1 MKKFVILLALMLV
14 SLGAPVQG
22 SPPKT
27 PLSSE
32 PSSLVNRSGIPAD
45 ASEVLQQIVPDFEIN
60 AGQYDQRV
68 RFLSRGPGFDLFL
81 TRDAAV
87 FALDGSDRPL
97 QIRPTHGSVPT
108 DVTGASPTAA
118 RSNILVGSDSS
129 AWRRGIAHFE
139 RVVYAS
145 VYDGIDLVYY
155 WNNGQLEFDFVVK
168 PGADPSRIGLDID
181 GADRVSVD
189 ANGDAVFETSAG
201 TLRQRAPL
209 LHQMEDDVRTPVAGR
224 FVRSGANSIAL
235 EVGAYDPSRTLTV
248 DPVLTYSSYLGGSG
262 NDQGRAVAIDTQGD
276 LYVCGYTPSPNFPSL
291 LDGGNAP
298 LEDATKAFV
307 SKLHFT
313 GSADGPTL
321 SLVFTTRFGG
331 TTEDQGW
338 AMVRDTSGNIFVTGF
353 TKSTDFPLVNAYDT
367 TYGGGLGGFDA
378 FVAKLDSTGANLVYA
393 SYLSGTGDDYGT
405 TIATDS
411 QGAAYIGGYTVS
423 SDFPILAALQPTLN
437 ARTAADLGASDCF
450 VAKLDANGAGVFAT
464 YLGGSDADE
473 AHGITVGAGGEACLT
488 GKTLSADFP
497 TVLPYQTDPGDGF
510 DDVFVTRLNA
520 NGSGLVYSTY
530 LAGAADELAEDIAV
544 DSAGAVYVT
553 GNTTSDDYPVM
564 NPIATN
570 MPGIDGFLTKL
581 TFSGTALSLAYST
594 YFGGGGSDRGI
605 AVAVDSAG
613 TAFVTGYTSSPD
625 FPTTGA
631 FQLGRPRGGGPPFDG
646 FVMRFASTGTSLLY
660 SSYLGGDDGNEI
672 SHDIAV
678 DEVGNAYV
686 TGYTTATTFPTMTA
700 LQPANAGRFDGFVA
714 KICEEADTV
723 GISSASSFFLRNAT
737 AGGPADTLFQF
748 GAEAGQLPIV
758 GDWNGDGI
766 DTIGLYVPATGVFFL
781 KNTNGAGGADIVF
794 TFGAGGSVPLVG
806 DWNGDG
812 VDTVGLY
819 VPETGAF
826 FLRNANASGGAD
838 IVFTFGGPG
847 IGAQPVYGDWNAD
860 GTDSIGL
867 YVSATGV
874 FFLRDT
880 NSPGAADRVLTY
892 GGSGLGLVSCVGDWN
907 GDRFDTVGLYDPST
921 GAFFL
926 RNANT
931 PGAAD
936 IVFTFGG
943 PGQLPLSGNWNGR

>member
-1 MKKFVILLALMLV
+1 MKRLVILLALMLV

-22 SPPKT
+22 SLPSAPR
-27 PLSSE
+27 PSE
-32 PSSLVNRSGIPAD
+32 RTNLVNASGVPTD
-45 ASEVLQQIVPDFEIN
+45 ANEILQQIAPDFEIN
-60 AGQYDQRV
+60 TGQYDPRV

-81 TRDAAV
+81 TRDGAV

-97 QIRPTHGSVPT
+97 RIRPTHGAVPA
-108 DVTGASPTAA
+108 DVTGVGPTSA
-118 RSNILVGSDSS
+118 RSNYLVGSDSS
-129 AWRRGIAHFE
+129 AWRRSVAHFE
-139 RVVYAS
+139 RVVYAN
-145 VYDGIDLVYY
+145 VYDGIDLIYY
-155 WNNGQLEFDFVVK
+155 WNDNQLEFDFVVQ
-168 PGADPSRIGLDID
+168 PGANPSLIGLDID
-181 GADRVSVD
+181 GANSTVID
-189 ANGDAVFETSAG
+189 ANGDAVFESSAG
-201 TLRQRAPL
+201 SLRQRAPSL
-209 LHQMEDDVRTPVAGR
+209 YQKVDGRRTPVAGR
-224 FVRSGANSIAL
+224 FVRSSATSIAL
-235 EVGAYDPSRTLTV
+235 EVGAYDPSLTLTV

-262 NDQGRAVAIDTQGD
+262 NDQGRAVAIDAQGD
-276 LYVCGYTPSPNFPSL
+276 LYVCGYTPSPNFPAL
-291 LDGGNAP
+291 LDGETAP

-321 SLVFTTRFGG
+321 SLVYTTRFGG

-338 AMVRDTSGNIFVTGF
+338 AMVRDGSGNILVTGF
-353 TKSTDFPLVNAYDT
+353 TKSTDFPLVNAYDS
-367 TYGGGLGGFDA
+367 TYGGGVGGFDA

-393 SYLSGTGDDYGT
+393 SYLSGTGDDYAT
-405 TIATDS
+405 TIATDA
-411 QGAAYIGGYTVS
+411 QGAAYVGGYTVS
-423 SDFPILAALQPTLN
+423 SDFPILAAMQPAL
-437 ARTAADLGASDCF
+437 RTSATADLGASDCF
-450 VAKLDANGAGVFAT
+450 VAKLDASGAGVFAT

-497 TVLPYQTDPGDGF
+497 TLLPYQTDPGDGF
-510 DDVFVTRLNA
+510 DDVFVARLNA

-564 NPIATN
+564 NPIAAN

-631 FQLGRPRGGGPPFDG
+631 FQLGRPRGGNPPFDG

-672 SHDIAV
+672 SYDIAV

-723 GISSASSFFLRNAT
+723 GISSVSSYFLRNAT
-737 AGGPADTLFQF
+737 AGGPADALFQY
-748 GAEAGQLPIV
+748 GAGAGQVPIA

-766 DTIGLYVPATGVFFL
+766 DTIGLYVPASGAFFL
-781 KNTNGAGGADIVF
+781 KNTNGAGDADVVF
-794 TFGAGGSVPLVG
+794 TYGAGGAVPIVG
-806 DWNGDG
+806 DWDGDG

-826 FLRNANASGGAD
+826 FLRNANSSGAAD
-838 IVFTFGGPG
+838 IVLTFGGPG
-847 IGAQPVYGDWNAD
+847 IGAQPLRGDWNAD
-860 GTDSIGL
+860 GTDTIGL
-867 YVSATGV
+867 YVAATGV

-880 NSPGAADRVLTY
+880 NSPGVADRVLIY
-892 GGSGLGLVSCVGDWN
+892 GGGGLGLVACVGDWN
-907 GDRFDTVGLYDPST
+907 GDKFDTVGLYDPAT

-943 PGQLPLSGNWNGR
+943 PGQVPLSGNWNGR